1 MMTSKKAPGF
11 YAGMLAC
18 VLAIAA
24 AVCYG
29 VVFPGIEYKEQ
40 VFDIRICVILAA
52 AGILAAVLLLA
63 GERTAGF
70 APALLC
76 LGSGVALMLFINIA
90 IWPVSDTIYGIEPFP
105 QITQLVV
112 CAALI
117 AAACSSSGSAA
128 ISAALLSSAIANG

>member
-1 MMTSKKAPGF
+1 MKTSKKAPGF

-18 VLAIAA
+18 GLAIAA

-52 AGILAAVLLLA
+52 AGVIAAVLLLA

-117 AAACSSSGSAA
+117 AATLVVGE
-128 ISAALLSSAIANG
+128 IALYLRKYRPA

>member
-11 YAGMLAC
+11 YAGMLDC

-117 AAACSSSGSAA
+117 AAALVVGE
-128 ISAALLSSAIANG
+128 IALYLRKYRHA

>member
-1 MMTSKKAPGF
+1 MMTSKKAPGL

-117 AAACSSSGSAA
+117 AAALVVGE
-128 ISAALLSSAIANG
+128 IALYLRKYRPA

>member
-76 LGSGVALMLFINIA
+76 LGSGVALMLLSTSPSGLFQI
-90 IWPVSDTIYGIEPFP
+90 PF
-105 QITQLVV
+105 T
-112 CAALI
+112 A
-117 AAACSSSGSAA
+117 SSPSPRSPSWWSAPR
-128 ISAALLSSAIANG
+128 

>member
-40 VFDIRICVILAA
+40 VFDIRICVILAP
-52 AGILAAVLLLA
+52 AVLLLA

-117 AAACSSSGSAA
+117 AAALVVGE
-128 ISAALLSSAIANG
+128 IALYLRKYRPA

>member
-18 VLAIAA
+18 VLASAA

-117 AAACSSSGSAA
+117 AAALVVGE
-128 ISAALLSSAIANG
+128 IALYLRKYRPA

>member
-117 AAACSSSGSAA
+117 AAALVVGE
-128 ISAALLSSAIANG
+128 IALYLKKYRPA

>member
-1 MMTSKKAPGF
+1 MKTSKKASGF
-11 YAGMLAC
+11 YASLFSCMLA
-18 VLAIAA
+18 VAA

-29 VVFPGIEYKEQ
+29 VFFPSIEYKEQ
-40 VFDIRICVILAA
+40 VFDIRICVILVA
-52 AGILAAVLLLA
+52 AGIIATVLLLA

-117 AAACSSSGSAA
+117 AAALVVGE
-128 ISAALLSSAIANG
+128 IALYLRKYRPA

>member
-117 AAACSSSGSAA
+117 AAALVVGE
-128 ISAALLSSAIANG
+128 IAL

>member
-76 LGSGVALMLFINIA
+76 LGSGVALMLFMNIA

-117 AAACSSSGSAA
+117 AAALVVGE
-128 ISAALLSSAIANG
+128 IALYLRKYRPA

>member
-11 YAGMLAC
+11 YAGMLACVLAC

-117 AAACSSSGSAA
+117 AAALVVGE
-128 ISAALLSSAIANG
+128 IALYLRKYRPA

>member
-1 MMTSKKAPGF
+1 MKTSKKAFGF
-11 YAGMLAC
+11 YVGILSC
-18 VLAIAA
+18 VLAVAA
-24 AVCYG
+24 AICYG
-29 VVFPGIEYKEQ
+29 VIFPGIEYKEQ

-117 AAACSSSGSAA
+117 AAALVVGE
-128 ISAALLSSAIANG
+128 IALYLRKYRPA

>member
-40 VFDIRICVILAA
+40 VFDIRICVIPAA

-63 GERTAGF
+63 GSGP
-70 APALLC
+70 PALPPP
-76 LGSGVALMLFINIA
+76 S
-90 IWPVSDTIYGIEPFP
+90 
-105 QITQLVV
+105 
-112 CAALI
+112 CAW
-117 AAACSSSGSAA
+117 AAAWP
-128 ISAALLSSAIANG
+128 

>member
-29 VVFPGIEYKEQ
+29 VVFPGIEYKEP

-117 AAACSSSGSAA
+117 AAALVVGE
-128 ISAALLSSAIANG
+128 IALYLRKYRPA

>member
-29 VVFPGIEYKEQ
+29 VVFTGIEYKEQ

-117 AAACSSSGSAA
+117 AAALVVGE
-128 ISAALLSSAIANG
+128 IALYLRKYRPA

>member
-70 APALLC
+70 APALLW

-117 AAACSSSGSAA
+117 AAALVVGE
-128 ISAALLSSAIANG
+128 IALYLRKYRPA

>member
-40 VFDIRICVILAA
+40 VFDILICVILAA

-117 AAACSSSGSAA
+117 V
-128 ISAALLSSAIANG
+128 AALLAGEIALYLKKYRPAA

>member
-117 AAACSSSGSAA
+117 AAALVVGE
-128 ISAALLSSAIANG
+128 IAHYLRKYRPA

>member
-18 VLAIAA
+18 VLAIAT

-117 AAACSSSGSAA
+117 AAALVVGE
-128 ISAALLSSAIANG
+128 IALYLRKYRPA

>member
-1 MMTSKKAPGF
+1 MMPSKKAPGF

-117 AAACSSSGSAA
+117 AAALVVGE
-128 ISAALLSSAIANG
+128 IALYLRKYRPA

>member
-90 IWPVSDTIYGIEPFP
+90 IWPVSDTIFGIEPFP

-117 AAACSSSGSAA
+117 AAALVVGE
-128 ISAALLSSAIANG
+128 IALYLRKYRPA

>member
-117 AAACSSSGSAA
+117 AAALVVGETLYLRKYRPA
-128 ISAALLSSAIANG
+128 

>member
-52 AGILAAVLLLA
+52 AGILAAVLLLS

-117 AAACSSSGSAA
+117 AAALVVGE
-128 ISAALLSSAIANG
+128 IALYLRKYRPA

>member
-1 MMTSKKAPGF
+1 MMPSKKAPGF

-40 VFDIRICVILAA
+40 VFDIRSCVILAA

-105 QITQLVV
+105 QLTQLVV

-117 AAACSSSGSAA
+117 AAALVVGE
-128 ISAALLSSAIANG
+128 IALYLRKYRPA

>member
-117 AAACSSSGSAA
+117 AATLVVGE
-128 ISAALLSSAIANG
+128 IALYLRKYRPA

>member
-1 MMTSKKAPGF
+1 
-11 YAGMLAC
+11 MLAC
-18 VLAIAA
+18 VLALAA

-112 CAALI
+112 CARADCRRPGGGRDRALSEKVP
-117 AAACSSSGSAA
+117 ARLTGTTRREEE
-128 ISAALLSSAIANG
+128 LP

>member
-117 AAACSSSGSAA
+117 AAALVVGE
-128 ISAALLSSAIANG
+128 IALYLGKYRPA

>member
-1 MMTSKKAPGF
+1 M
-11 YAGMLAC
+11 
-18 VLAIAA
+18 
-24 AVCYG
+24 
-29 VVFPGIEYKEQ
+29 
-40 VFDIRICVILAA
+40 ILAA

-117 AAACSSSGSAA
+117 AAALVVGE
-128 ISAALLSSAIANG
+128 IALYLRKYRPA

>member
-40 VFDIRICVILAA
+40 VFDIRICVILA

-117 AAACSSSGSAA
+117 AAALVVGE
-128 ISAALLSSAIANG
+128 IALYLRKYRPA

>member
-1 MMTSKKAPGF
+1 
-11 YAGMLAC
+11 MLAC

-117 AAACSSSGSAA
+117 AAALVVGE
-128 ISAALLSSAIANG
+128 IALYLRKYRPA

>member
-76 LGSGVALMLFINIA
+76 LGSGVALMLCINIA

-117 AAACSSSGSAA
+117 AAALVVGE
-128 ISAALLSSAIANG
+128 IALYLRKYRPA

>member
-40 VFDIRICVILAA
+40 VFDIRICVILAP

-117 AAACSSSGSAA
+117 AAALVVGE
-128 ISAALLSSAIANG
+128 IALYLRKYRPA

>member
-18 VLAIAA
+18 VLPIAA

-117 AAACSSSGSAA
+117 AAALVVGE
-128 ISAALLSSAIANG
+128 IALYLRKYRPA